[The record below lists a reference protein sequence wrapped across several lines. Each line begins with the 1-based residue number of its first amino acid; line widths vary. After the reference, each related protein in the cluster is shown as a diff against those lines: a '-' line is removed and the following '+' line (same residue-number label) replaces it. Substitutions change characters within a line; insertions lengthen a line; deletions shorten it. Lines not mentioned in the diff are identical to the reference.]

1 MLMPISTT
9 PMYKTFALPNN
20 FITNEIKNV
29 QIVDDSAYAPIT
41 QPYKYD
47 WMFLCPNSTA
57 INEANNKYQVHEAI
71 TTAYSKTVNTKA
83 I

>member
-1 MLMPISTT
+1 MRLISAMLMPISTT

-41 QPYKYD
+41 
-47 WMFLCPNSTA
+47 
-57 INEANNKYQVHEAI
+57 
-71 TTAYSKTVNTKA
+71 
-83 I
+83 